1 MKALNRKEVFI
12 SYLNFTKYMILLVIL
27 SLACVFVF
35 FKTATTEIIKIQSLG
50 RENQRIFDA
59 QITLSDNFDDFLQT
73 YQSLDLVQESNTPFL
88 MNNISTK
95 KLNIETSLQKVPQ
108 KDVEI
113 HKHIVSQMDKF
124 LKTRDSIN
132 ILKQSESIYK
142 NDVIRCTEE
151 NKQITRKVK
160 IGRLSY
166 DKKAGVMK
174 TLYGHWQ
181 GLPDEDWARLDFP
194 FGSLCELRV

>member
-166 DKKAGVMK
+166 DKK
-174 TLYGHWQ
+174 
-181 GLPDEDWARLDFP
+181 
-194 FGSLCELRV
+194 

>member
-35 FKTATTEIIKIQSLG
+35 FKTATTEITKIQSLG

-59 QITLSDNFDDFLQT
+59 QIALSDNFDDFLQT

-124 LKTRDSIN
+124 LKTRDSIRTIFLWRSGRRGTKGGFVVTN
-132 ILKQSESIYK
+132 GTVNEGGLRQAPPGAAGP
-142 NDVIRCTEE
+142 
-151 NKQITRKVK
+151 TRRKCWS
-160 IGRLSY
+160 R
-166 DKKAGVMK
+166 AGC
-174 TLYGHWQ
+174 
-181 GLPDEDWARLDFP
+181 P
-194 FGSLCELRV
+194 GSRDGAPLRP